1 LEYVLEESKW
11 KYDLELLSVLGQEFK
26 PYVQIYESENP
37 NGEVRSLQVYL
48 LFSSYYAKKSL
59 NDSIDSLYNNF
70 LRGVSERFRERY
82 QEWA

>member
-26 PYVQIYESENP
+26 PYVHIYESENP

>member
-1 LEYVLEESKW
+1 MLEESKW